1 MSVPLSILNA
11 PSPLKVTRSRCPVCL
26 DEIDAEI
33 FTRGNRVYMSKR
45 CIAHGA
51 FETLLARDARFYYE
65 SKGAGSCG
73 AGCGCAAGSDGGHG
87 FGLRGDDGGVDVDPF
102 DVLSTCVALI
112 EIVDSCNLTCPTCF
126 AASPFGVDE
135 RVECLPFDEFVRCVE
150 KVLTRKGYVDILQLS
165 GGEPTI
171 HPEFFKLLEWS
182 LKQSTIGYVLINTN
196 GVRVA
201 RDAAFREELGRVR
214 RKHKKFEL
222 YLQFDGPQEA
232 GQFELRGANLRAL
245 REQAIDLAGGAGI
258 PTTLGMVVT
267 EQTRAA
273 LGDALRFGLERPHC
287 RGLTLQP
294 MFGSGRVP
302 EVQTSLPMAREMREP
317 ISVGDVIADLVAQS
331 DGQLAFEDFTP
342 LPCGDPNCHTM
353 SYLIRS
359 ENGSTGLSRLIDL
372 RSLQG
377 FLANRLDYRLEDLA
391 QCGCESEPLGAV
403 LKELEIG
410 PDQPFRIFIKPFMD
424 AWTFDQDRIDRCC
437 THVIRRDGTLD
448 SFCRYYLNGGRA
460 GEIARASQSAAR

>member
-1 MSVPLSILNA
+1 MTTSLSILDNVR
-11 PSPLKVTRSRCPVCL
+11 PIKTTRSRCPVCL
-26 DEIDAEI
+26 GKIDAEV
-33 FTRGNRVYMSKR
+33 FERDGSVYMTKR
-45 CIAHGA
+45 CAAHGA
-51 FETLLARDARFYYE
+51 FETLVSREAPFYYQ
-65 SKGAGSCG
+65 STGAGCG
-73 AGCGCAAGSDGGHG
+73 ASCGCAAGSDSAS
-87 FGLRGDDGGVDVDPF
+87 GGVARGHDACETVDPF

-126 AASPFGVDE
+126 AASRFGIDDHVD
-135 RVECLPFDEFVRCVE
+135 CLPFAAFVECVGQ
-150 KVLTRKGYVDILQLS
+150 VLGRKGFIDILQLS

-171 HPEFFKLLEWS
+171 HPEFFRVLEWA
-182 LKQSTIGYVLINTN
+182 LNREDIGYVLINTN

-214 RKHKKFEL
+214 RERKKFEL
-222 YLQFDGPQEA
+222 YMQFDGPQEV
-232 GQFELRGANLRAL
+232 GQLELRGADLRAV
-245 REQAIDLAGGAGI
+245 RVQAIDLAGAAGV

-267 EQTRAA
+267 EQTRHH
-273 LGDALRFGLERPHC
+273 LGEALRFGLERPHC

-294 MFGSGRVP
+294 MFVSGRVAAV
-302 EVQTSLPMAREMREP
+302 ETNLPIAREMHQP
-317 ISVGDVIADLVAQS
+317 ISVGDVVADLVAQS
-331 DGQLAFEDFTP
+331 EGHLAFDDFTP

-359 ENGSTGLSRLIDL
+359 GDGPTGLSRLINL
-372 RSLQG
+372 KSLQG
-377 FLANRLDYRLEDLA
+377 FLANRLAYRLEDLA
-391 QCGCESEPLGAV
+391 RCGCESEPLGAV

-437 THVIRRDGTLD
+437 THVIRRDGKLD

-460 GEIARASQSAAR
+460 GEVADFAASRGR